1 VKTDA
6 PTADPDQLRPLL
18 LEKINTLDADGL
30 MMMHRVLQQLE
41 VEELAAQ
48 LQKDFAGECNL
59 AQRVDRAISE
69 FRKSH
74 PYK

>member
-1 VKTDA
+1 VKTES
-6 PTADPDQLRPLL
+6 PTADPNELRPLL

-30 MMMHRVLQQLE
+30 IMMHRVLQQLE
-41 VEELAAQ
+41 IEDLATQ
-48 LQKDFAGECNL
+48 LQNDFAGERNL
-59 AQRVDRAISE
+59 AQRVDRAIAE